1 MKVAFAGEPGAYGEE
16 AALSAP
22 GATEVVPCPSFAAV
36 FSAVERGIAS
46 AGVVPV
52 ENSIAGPV
60 SEVQQLLQSSPLI
73 AVARV
78 ELRIRHC
85 LLAPR
90 GVSLASIRRVE
101 SHPQALAQCARFIAS
116 HGWESSPTDN
126 TASGAHRLAQLRTPG
141 TAAIASRRAAD
152 LYGLL
157 VLAEDIADHPANT
170 TSFVVVAERGGGR
183 SG

>member
-1 MKVAFAGEPGAYGEE
+1 MKVAYAREPGAYGEE
-16 AALSAP
+16 AAGNAP
-22 GATEVVPCPSFAAV
+22 GATQVLPCPSFAAV
-36 FSAVERGIAS
+36 FTAVERGMAD

-60 SEVQQLLQSSPLI
+60 AEVQELLRSSSLVV
-73 AVARV
+73 VARV
-78 ELRIRHC
+78 ELPIRHC
-85 LLAPR
+85 LLAPP

-116 HGWESSPTDN
+116 HGWETSPADN
-126 TASGAHRLAQLRTPG
+126 TASAAHRLSELRTPG

-170 TSFVVVAERGGGR
+170 TSFVVVTEPGGGR
-183 SG
+183 AG